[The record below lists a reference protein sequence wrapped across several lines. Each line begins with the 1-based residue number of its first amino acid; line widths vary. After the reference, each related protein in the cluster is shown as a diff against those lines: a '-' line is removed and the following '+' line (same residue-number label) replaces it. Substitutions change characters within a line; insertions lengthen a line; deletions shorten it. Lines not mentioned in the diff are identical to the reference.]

1 MMQRSFASGFFLAF
15 PVFLLTFQVT
25 DSARAAAAEGGN
37 SVAPSHQ
44 LTEKSKALSEA
55 VWSPAKCDVMTGD
68 DPYGARDYA
77 QDWLKHNGGRPA
89 LHCFALAQM
98 SVGEEVAAAKI
109 LNDLARNG
117 PFSGPD
123 SSDGQRAV
131 IASEAAQAW
140 LAASQPS
147 EAVTIA
153 DYGLSLQGA
162 DMTLMLLRAR
172 AQLMMGHFDVVARDL
187 GALVARTPQVSA
199 EIYMLLASAERR
211 DGLLPQAQLHIA
223 RAAEIAPQDSAVLL
237 ERGIIRGQTGDFSGA
252 RSDWQQVIE
261 LAPDTHDADLA
272 RQDLAVQA
280 ADPDMP

>member
-1 MMQRSFASGFFLAF
+1 MQRSFASGFFLAF

-55 VWSPAKCDVMTGD
+55 VWSPAKCDVKTGD

-123 SSDGQRAV
+123 SSDEQRAV

-199 EIYMLLASAERR
+199 ETYMLLASAERR

-237 ERGIIRGQTGDFSGA
+237 ERGIIRGQAGDFSGA